1 MGSLADVNFALLQR
15 NQQRQL
21 IESNRVATQQ
31 TQKRSSKM
39 GLGRLIG
46 TVAGGLL
53 GVALAPVTGGTS
65 LLWTAALAGMGSRI
79 GSEWGQQTTNITE
92 TDPNKQKLYRD
103 TAADLRSEQFEAQ
116 RDLNRMANVRAL
128 TDAFSVYTMGSTAGG
143 QAVMKGAQ
151 TAGIQGA
158 WQGGKEYAKSKITSL
173 LGTKNELLQGTGL
186 PAPTEI
192 AKIEGALPWQDELM
206 QTPTALTP
214 AGVLSQS
221 KNMSMADIKARL
233 PKGVGADIG
242 GTALAAGVLPSATA
256 LPPGGVNPL
265 TKFMGPTST
274 ITSPTQFHEQSGPF
288 KQLLGAQSGAQV
300 PYSPLTPAASTGV
313 GINPNQLPTDML
325 MRNAPMQGSGATTVD
340 QIFNQGRGVS
350 AATPSRS
357 TMLQSAVSQSL
368 PTAQKFSGTQAQ
380 NKVLATAMGLDP
392 NKSLIEQM
400 KKRGIDASMG
410 NRQGMWNQYLSGN
423 IMSSTGAF
431 QNMMPQYG
439 PPVPQGG

>member
-1 MGSLADVNFALLQR
+1 MGSLADVNYALLKR

-46 TVAGGLL
+46 TIGGTLL
-53 GVALAPVTGGTS
+53 GIALAPVTGGTS
-65 LLWTAALAGMGSRI
+65 LLWTAGLAGIGSRI

-192 AKIEGALPWQDELM
+192 AKIEGGLPWQDELM
-206 QTPTALTP
+206 KTPAALTP
-214 AGVLSQS
+214 AGVAAPSMLSA
-221 KNMSMADIKARL
+221 ADKTKAL
-233 PKGVGADIG
+233 GFGGIGAAG
-242 GTALAAGVLPSATA
+242 FSTGTGAGPLAAVDKTRMSLD
-256 LPPGGVNPL
+256 
-265 TKFMGPTST
+265 
-274 ITSPTQFHEQSGPF
+274 
-288 KQLLGAQSGAQV
+288 
-300 PYSPLTPAASTGV
+300 
-313 GINPNQLPTDML
+313 PTDVMNL
-325 MRNAPMQGSGATTVD
+325 RNRTSGIPGTDAVTVD
-340 QIFNQGRGVS
+340 QMFNRAYTPSGSVIPNQGAYRQAANLPTNWGPQAGGTVS

-357 TMLQSAVSQSL
+357 TVLQSAVNQSL
-368 PTAQKFSGTQAQ
+368 PTAQKFSGT
-380 NKVLATAMGLDP
+380 
-392 NKSLIEQM
+392 
-400 KKRGIDASMG
+400 
-410 NRQGMWNQYLSGN
+410 
-423 IMSSTGAF
+423 
-431 QNMMPQYG
+431 
-439 PPVPQGG
+439 

>member
-1 MGSLADVNFALLQR
+1 MASLADVNFALLRRDEQR
-15 NQQRQL
+15 KLEESARIAQQD
-21 IESNRVATQQ
+21 

-39 GLGRLIG
+39 GLGRLLG
-46 TVAGGLL
+46 TAAGTLL
-53 GVALAPVTGGTS
+53 GLALGPVFKGAS
-65 LLWTAALAGMGSRI
+65 VLATAAFAGIGSRA
-79 GSEWGQQTTNITE
+79 GSEWGQQTTNIRE
-92 TDPNKQKLYRD
+92 TDVNKQKLFRD
-103 TAADLRSEQFEAQ
+103 TAADLRDEQFEAQ
-116 RDLNRMANVRAL
+116 RDLNRMANVRGL
-128 TDAFSVYTMGSTAGG
+128 TDAFSILSLGATAGG
-143 QAVMKGAQ
+143 QAVMQGAQ
-151 TAGIQGA
+151 ASGLSGA
-158 WQGGKEYAKSKITSL
+158 WIGGKEYAKSKIASL
-173 LGTKNELLQGTGL
+173 FSTNELLQGTGL

-192 AKIEGALPWQDELM
+192 AKIEGGLPWQDELM
-206 QTPTALTP
+206 KTPAALTP
-214 AGVLSQS
+214 AGVAKST
-221 KNMSMADIKARL
+221 AGIPA
-233 PKGVGADIG
+233 GIGYDIG
-242 GTALAAGVLPSATA
+242 GTPLAASMLSKTTA

-325 MRNAPMQGSGATTVD
+325 MRNTPMQGSGATTVD

-350 AATPSRS
+350 AATTPSRS
-357 TMLQSAVSQSL
+357 TMLQSAVNQSL
-368 PTAQKFSGTQAQ
+368 PAQTQKFAGTQAQ

-392 NKSLIEQM
+392 NQSLIEQM
-400 KKRGIDASMG
+400 KKRGIDSSMG

-439 PPVPQGG
+439 PPVPQGFTRG

>member
-1 MGSLADVNFALLQR
+1 MASLADVRYALLKR

-21 IESNRVATQQ
+21 IESSRVATQQ

-46 TVAGGLL
+46 TVAGGLIGLAL
-53 GVALAPVTGGTS
+53 GPVFKGAS
-65 LLWTAALAGMGSRI
+65 LLATAAFAGIGSRV

-128 TDAFSVYTMGSTAGG
+128 TDAFSVYTMGSTTGG

-151 TAGIQGA
+151 AGGLSGA
-158 WQGGKEYAKSKITSL
+158 WIGGKEYAKSKITSL
-173 LGTKNELLQGTGL
+173 FGTKNELLQGTGL

-192 AKIEGALPWQDELM
+192 AKIEGGLPWQDELM
-206 QTPTALTP
+206 QTPAALTP
-214 AGVLSQS
+214 AGVAKST
-221 KNMSMADIKARL
+221 AGIPA
-233 PKGVGADIG
+233 GIGYDIG
-242 GTALAAGVLPSATA
+242 GTPLAASMLSKTTA

-325 MRNAPMQGSGATTVD
+325 MRNTPMQGSGVTTVD

-350 AATPSRS
+350 AATTPSRS
-357 TMLQSAVSQSL
+357 TMLQSAVNQSL
-368 PTAQKFSGTQAQ
+368 PAQTQKFAGTQAQ

-392 NKSLIEQM
+392 NQSLIEQM
-400 KKRGIDASMG
+400 KKRGIDSSMG
-410 NRQGMWNQYLSGN
+410 NRQVMWNQYLSGN

-439 PPVPQGG
+439 PPVPQGFTRG